1 MHHYEQQEI
10 AEFLAKMCIV
20 LSARGL
26 GRFVCLL
33 YERWQQRLIRLLPI
47 PRATS
52 RSAKFRD
59 DIAEL
64 REVIGDLWSMI
75 RHKGPLPNYSS
86 PMSTDLAGIQCQ
98 LTTIALCSLR
108 DTVRQ
113 ELHIPRQSDATDDFD
128 NT

>member
-1 MHHYEQQEI
+1 MLNHLLDVEPAVFARDLGMHHYEQQEI

-33 YERWQQRLIRLLPI
+33 YERWQQRLVRLLAI

-52 RSAKFRD
+52 RS
-59 DIAEL
+59 AEL

-75 RHKGPLPNYSS
+75 RHKGPPR
-86 PMSTDLAGIQCQ
+86 
-98 LTTIALCSLR
+98 TTAL
-108 DTVRQ
+108 
-113 ELHIPRQSDATDDFD
+113 H
-128 NT
+128 